1 MTHCVDFPTAHEDR
15 SRHTGSARY
24 STIEWSVRI
33 RPLEGGTMQKNEVP
47 SWVAHMLTP
56 PEVIAAYVDRRIN
69 DPSLLSGVQTEPT
82 YADFLRGE

>member
-1 MTHCVDFPTAHEDR
+1 
-15 SRHTGSARY
+15 
-24 STIEWSVRI
+24 
-33 RPLEGGTMQKNEVP
+33 MQKTEVP